1 MDTRSLPRPV
11 GFVLGRG
18 GSLGAVNTGILTAMG
33 EHGVAPDL
41 VAGTTR
47 QMPAA
52 SEGGSR

>member
-18 GSLGAVNTGILTAMG
+18 GSLGTVDAGILKAMS

-41 VAGTTR
+41 VADTKR

-52 SEGGSR
+52 SEGGSL